1 MVMVCSLGS
10 GTTAMDN
17 MGQIGLS
24 LGYTQVQINTLVA
37 LLSIWNCFGRFGG
50 GFISELLLHSK
61 DIPRPFSLA
70 LSLVSECFDTFVC
83 VCMHVCFFT
92 YQFQK
97 MEPPSFEMIN
107 PPWSHWHQTMC
118 AGSTVW
124 WAYCDGFCFS
134 RINLCRVHHCG
145 SMLWSAV
152 VAHASNNL
160 WIFWFKP
167 LWNTVQQLR
176 IGKSSWYIHLIS

>member
-1 MVMVCSLGS
+1 LLMLLCFLAGKNYARKKPDRGEEHTVMEAICSLDFWLLFMVMVCSLGS

-61 DIPRPFSLA
+61 DIPRPFSLV
-70 LSLVSECFDTFVC
+70 LSLVSESFDMFVC

-107 PPWSHWHQTMC
+107 PP
-118 AGSTVW
+118 
-124 WAYCDGFCFS
+124 
-134 RINLCRVHHCG
+134 
-145 SMLWSAV
+145 
-152 VAHASNNL
+152 
-160 WIFWFKP
+160 
-167 LWNTVQQLR
+167 
-176 IGKSSWYIHLIS
+176 

>member
-1 MVMVCSLGS
+1 MEAICSLDFWLLFMVMVCSLGS

-37 LLSIWNCFGRFGG
+37 LLNIWNCFGRFGG

-70 LSLVSECFDTFVC
+70 LSLVSKSFDTFVC
-83 VCMHVCFFT
+83 VCIHVCLFT

-107 PPWSHWHQTMC
+107 PP
-118 AGSTVW
+118 
-124 WAYCDGFCFS
+124 
-134 RINLCRVHHCG
+134 
-145 SMLWSAV
+145 
-152 VAHASNNL
+152 
-160 WIFWFKP
+160 
-167 LWNTVQQLR
+167 
-176 IGKSSWYIHLIS
+176 